1 MKKHFNWFAMIFI
14 IASMI
19 FMGCQQEASVDTT
32 APADVTN
39 LVATNIATSVLLEWK
54 DAQDADIFGY
64 EVSWDKTIPVNR
76 SVSMEAN
83 TMMIAPKTQGCY
95 VSNLEIGESY
105 TFTVKSVD
113 LSGNKSAGQTA
124 TIIYTPNDAE
134 ISLESISIPDA
145 GESYAGQIL
154 PVVIK
159 GNNFKSPYFE
169 VDTLEAEGVKKFQV
183 ISNTLIQAEIECPTT
198 AENYTVEVKCG
209 KLSKSTTYR
218 VIEAEK
224 CFNVGDILFTDG
236 TRIKAENVKYGVPNT
251 QVEKAFGVVASAPYG
266 GATGKVVGL
275 QMSSESLPWAKSETT
290 GYYTNFTEIQLND
303 YYEIIDGKGYYTFT
317 GDLDGSDNWEEIKKA
332 DPEGTDTPEEIA
344 TNYPA
349 FNYALNYGASLEE
362 TDYADGW
369 YIPSAAEL
377 YDIYTN
383 IEVVNTSLTEV
394 GDSSIPTS
402 CWSSSQCA
410 NKNNSAYY
418 GSGSLSS
425 KSTTR
430 KVLVIQ
436 SIDGDRFTE
445 YVYPE
450 PSITSVTIQTAGE
463 GYTGELPVTI
473 IGENLKGHA
482 ITCSDASFGNVKYVS
497 DTKVTATITCDDI
510 ASKTSITVTIG
521 KAEKTGT
528 VEVFARDKC
537 FNVGDIL
544 FTDGTRIKAEN
555 VKYGIPDTQYEKAFG
570 VVASAPYGGVTGKV
584 LGLQKSSSR
593 LKWAP
598 DGTKGYTTNFT
609 EIQAAYTGSSSSGYT
624 FTGDLDGS
632 DNWEYICS
640 IDPEGTDTPEEIAT
654 NYPAF
659 DYALNYG
666 KTAGLTG
673 TKYETGWYIPSV
685 AELYDVYTNKE
696 EEVQT
701 SLTAVGGFTI
711 DENYCLSSSQSDNIN
726 EYMYQVRL
734 DNGSVFKYFK
744 STGYY
749 VLVVQAFNAELFN
762 NYVYPE
768 LSIKSITIP
777 TAGEGYTGE
786 LPVTIIGENLK
797 GHAITCSDASFSNVT
812 YASDTKVTATIK
824 CNGEPVETPVTV
836 NCAEASGTATL
847 KVLKTEECYTDAD
860 IGKIVLED
868 GSLVVKDDYDRNTMK
883 AIAVVVGTKYAGAQ
897 VLGVG
902 LQQASSL
909 MWAPSGTTGY
919 KTKFEN
925 IICTPS
931 ETGSGAASTATF
943 TGDIDGS
950 DNWAY
955 ICSID
960 PEGTKDA
967 ATNYPAFDY
976 ANNYGVTQGI
986 TGNYKDGWY
995 IPSLKE
1001 LCDIY
1006 KVKDKVK
1013 DVITAVGGNLRMSS
1027 WYWSSSQLASSSSYA
1042 YKVDFSDGYVGSY
1055 SYKSNNLDVL
1065 VLQAFNAE

>member
-1 MKKHFNWFAMIFI
+1 MIFI

-19 FMGCQQEASVDTT
+19 FMGCHQEVSVDTT

-198 AENYTVEVKCG
+198 AGNYTVEVKCG

-218 VIEAEK
+218 VIEDEK

-290 GYYTNFTEIQLND
+290 GYYTNFTEIQVND
-303 YYEIIDGKGYYTFT
+303 YYEFIDGKGYYTFT

-332 DPEGTDTPEEIA
+332 APEGTDTPEEIA

-377 YDIYTN
+377 YDIYIN
-383 IEVVNTSLTEV
+383 KEVVNTSLTEV
-394 GDSSIPTS
+394 GVPSIPTS
-402 CWSSSQCA
+402 CWSSSQCV
-410 NKNNSAYY
+410 NKDNSAYY
-418 GSGSLSS
+418 GSVYLNS
-425 KSTTR
+425 KSTTL

-497 DTKVTATITCDDI
+497 DTKVTATITYD

-521 KAEKTGT
+521 KSEKTGT
-528 VEVFARDKC
+528 VEVLARDKC

-570 VVASAPYGGVTGKV
+570 VVASAPYGGTTGKV
-584 LGLQKSSSR
+584 VGLQKSSSS
-593 LKWAP
+593 LMWAP
-598 DGTKGYTTNFT
+598 GGTTGYDTNFT

-632 DNWEYICS
+632 DNWEEIKKA
-640 IDPEGTDTPEEIAT
+640 DPEGTDTPEEIAT

-666 KTAGLTG
+666 ETAGLTG

-696 EEVQT
+696 EVQT

-711 DENYCLSSSQSDNIN
+711 GTSYYRSSSQNA
-726 EYMYQVRL
+726 
-734 DNGSVFKYFK
+734 
-744 STGYY
+744 ST
-749 VLVVQAFNAELFN
+749 
-762 NYVYPE
+762 
-768 LSIKSITIP
+768 
-777 TAGEGYTGE
+777 
-786 LPVTIIGENLK
+786 
-797 GHAITCSDASFSNVT
+797 
-812 YASDTKVTATIK
+812 
-824 CNGEPVETPVTV
+824 CNGAYLV
-836 NCAEASGTATL
+836 N
-847 KVLKTEECYTDAD
+847 
-860 IGKIVLED
+860 
-868 GSLVVKDDYDRNTMK
+868 
-883 AIAVVVGTKYAGAQ
+883 
-897 VLGVG
+897 
-902 LQQASSL
+902 
-909 MWAPSGTTGY
+909 
-919 KTKFEN
+919 
-925 IICTPS
+925 
-931 ETGSGAASTATF
+931 
-943 TGDIDGS
+943 
-950 DNWAY
+950 
-955 ICSID
+955 
-960 PEGTKDA
+960 
-967 ATNYPAFDY
+967 
-976 ANNYGVTQGI
+976 
-986 TGNYKDGWY
+986 
-995 IPSLKE
+995 
-1001 LCDIY
+1001 
-1006 KVKDKVK
+1006 
-1013 DVITAVGGNLRMSS
+1013 
-1027 WYWSSSQLASSSSYA
+1027 
-1042 YKVDFSDGYVGSY
+1042 FSDGFVGISSKNFNY
-1055 SYKSNNLDVL
+1055 NVL